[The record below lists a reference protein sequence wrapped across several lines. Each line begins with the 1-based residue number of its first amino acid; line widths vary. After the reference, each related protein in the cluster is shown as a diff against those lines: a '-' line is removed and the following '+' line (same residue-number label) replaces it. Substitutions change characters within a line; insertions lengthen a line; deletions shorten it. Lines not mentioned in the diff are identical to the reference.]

1 MLCGAM
7 QNIYLL
13 FYHFKKGG
21 IDIVEVV
28 VFCEASLY
36 CPFLIA
42 RSVFYNVYFRY
53 AIVFLYIQCYIL
65 YLTFTVVK
73 I

>member
-1 MLCGAM
+1 M
-7 QNIYLL
+7 
-13 FYHFKKGG
+13 
-21 IDIVEVV
+21 EVV